1 MPANLPLLAH
11 AAPAKLAAMSEQV
24 RVSNAFYLNGEA
36 LDRVRQAL
44 QVARQQAHLAWSAG
58 YGRHVEDRM
67 TQIEEAISGCL
78 AEIDDAVDADR
89 TETEESAEAK
99 RQHRSW
105 FPIYRAA

>member
-1 MPANLPLLAH
+1 
-11 AAPAKLAAMSEQV
+11 MSEQV

-36 LDRVRQAL
+36 LERVRQAL
-44 QVARQQAHLAWSAG
+44 QVARQQAQLAWSAG

-78 AEIDDAVDADR
+78 AEIDDAVDADHI
-89 TETEESAEAK
+89 ETEESAEAE
-99 RQHRSW
+99 RRCRSW